1 MIFLKTNS
9 QTKIYQAL
17 INTIGLN
24 KSTSQ
29 FICKKF
35 GFQKKS
41 SLRHLDNLELEQLNF
56 FLSTNFRLNDSLT
69 DQTKNNIKTKIDLST
84 YSGKRHNLGYPVRGQ
99 RTLSNGKTQ
108 KKLYKF
114 RLYYDSKIFN
124 YTFLEKQRQK
134 KKNLK
139 SKKKITKIKYN
150 DKSFMGKGQKKIITL
165 SYKTKLKKVKEERQK
180 LIDYKFKKAH
190 KDAQINHPYFK
201 NIRKSN

>member
-1 MIFLKTNS
+1 MG
-9 QTKIYQAL
+9 QAL

-29 FICKKF
+29 FICKKL

-41 SLRHLDNLELEQLNF
+41 ILGHLDNLELEQLNF

-114 RLYYDSKIFN
+114 RLYYNSKISN
-124 YTFLEKQRQK
+124 YNFLKNQRQRK

-139 SKKKITKIKYN
+139 SKKKIANIKYN
-150 DKSFMGKGQKKIITL
+150 HNLTGKGQKKLLLYPI
-165 SYKTKLKKVKEERQK
+165 KQ
-180 LIDYKFKKAH
+180 
-190 KDAQINHPYFK
+190 N
-201 NIRKSN
+201 

>member
-1 MIFLKTNS
+1 MGKMIFLKTNS

-124 YTFLEKQRQK
+124 HNFFKNQRKSTKQK
-134 KKNLK
+134 KISNLK
-139 SKKKITKIKYN
+139 KKKIIFK
-150 DKSFMGKGQKKIITL
+150 
-165 SYKTKLKKVKEERQK
+165 KLKASIRVH
-180 LIDYKFKKAH
+180 LILGIIPK
-190 KDAQINHPYFK
+190 I
-201 NIRKSN
+201 

>member
-1 MIFLKTNS
+1 MG
-9 QTKIYQAL
+9 AL

-114 RLYYDSKIFN
+114 RLYYNSKISN
-124 YTFLEKQRQK
+124 YNFLKNQRQ

-139 SKKKITKIKYN
+139 SKKKIANIKYN
-150 DKSFMGKGQKKIITL
+150 DNLTGKGQKKIISL
-165 SYKTKLKKVKEERQK
+165 SYKTKLKKVREERQK

-201 NIRKSN
+201 NIRKSNLK